1 MGLNWRQRTKPKTKG
16 SCTPSERPQSAAARK
31 KLSAAPVAAAAVA
44 ALARS
49 RTEIRR
55 APAAAAKVNAM
66 IMITMVVHRT
76 TKQKTTIKKRLQPS
90 SSTIALTA
98 PAGCLKT
105 PNRFLFI

>member
-66 IMITMVVHRT
+66 IMITMVVH
-76 TKQKTTIKKRLQPS
+76 QKTTIKKRLQPS